1 MISEDQE
8 QSLYFQ
14 KIARDFLARRGAPFF
29 LSAKDLDLISSWE
42 EAGIPLPVVLEG
54 IEKAFDSYRLRQR
67 KADKVLSLSFCS
79 VQVSKAFQQH
89 RERRVGGSRKD
100 VPRREKRG
108 RLQAE
113 TERFLAHLPTEVQFL
128 KEIYQEARQKIAGTE
143 AIDEAMEDL
152 DGRVERLL
160 LASAAE
166 EDRERVKKEIRAD
179 GRRLAKE
186 ELTRVMSIQLV
197 RHLRNKYKIPY
208 LSPFYY

>member
-1 MISEDQE
+1 MISEDRE

-14 KIARDFLARRGAPFF
+14 KIARHFLSRRGAPFF

-42 EAGIPLPVVLEG
+42 EAGLPLPVVLEG

-67 KADKVLSLSFCS
+67 KADKVLSLSFCNT
-79 VQVSKAFQQH
+79 QVSKAFQQH
-89 RERRVGGSRKD
+89 RERRVGGSQKIVSRQ
-100 VPRREKRG
+100 EKRG

-113 TERFLAHLPTEVQFL
+113 IERFLAHLPAEVEFL
-128 KEIYQEARQKIAGTE
+128 KEIYQEARQKIAGTD

-166 EDRERVKKEIRAD
+166 EDRDRVKKEIRAD
-179 GRRLAKE
+179 GRRLAKD

>member
-1 MISEDQE
+1 
-8 QSLYFQ
+8 
-14 KIARDFLARRGAPFF
+14 
-29 LSAKDLDLISSWE
+29 
-42 EAGIPLPVVLEG
+42 
-54 IEKAFDSYRLRQR
+54 
-67 KADKVLSLSFCS
+67 
-79 VQVSKAFQQH
+79 VSKAFQQH

-100 VPRREKRG
+100 VPRQEKRG

-113 TERFLAHLPTEVQFL
+113 IERFLAHLPTEVQFL
-128 KEIYQEARQKIAGTE
+128 KEIYQEARQKIAGTD

-179 GRRLAKE
+179 GRRLAKD